1 MNIVKDRLREPS
13 TWGGLSLLMAA
24 IQQVTETGLTT
35 GSITAVVL
43 AIVAIA
49 MPEAQS
55 GRRP

>member
-1 MNIVKDRLREPS
+1 MNRVTNRLKEPS

-24 IQQVTETGLTT
+24 IKQIAETGFTA
-35 GSITAVVL
+35 GGITSLVL

-49 MPEAQS
+49 MPEAQN

>member
-1 MNIVKDRLREPS
+1 MNAVTNRLKEPS

-24 IQQVTETGLTT
+24 IKQITETGFTT
-35 GSITAVVL
+35 GGITALVL

-49 MPEAQS
+49 MPEAQN

>member
-1 MNIVKDRLREPS
+1 MNMVKGRLREPS

-24 IQQVTETGLTT
+24 IKQVTETGLTT

>member
-1 MNIVKDRLREPS
+1 MNRVKDRLREPS

-24 IQQVTETGLTT
+24 IKQVTETGLTT